1 MSEQPEIT
9 KLLIEWNDG
18 NQAALDDLMPLVYD
32 ELQRIAQ
39 RHLRRESS
47 DRTLQT
53 TALVHEAYLRMLGQ
67 AEVAWQSRAQF
78 FGLAAT
84 LMRRIL
90 VDHTRE
96 RCAEKRG
103 GGQFHLSLSHAD
115 LFARSPEIGLLTL
128 DEALQTLAAIK
139 PQHCRIIELRY
150 FGGLTIE
157 ETAEV
162 LKISP
167 ATVKREWA
175 TARAWLHREIA
186 GG

>member
-1 MSEQPEIT
+1 MAEVTQLLLRWSEGDQV
-9 KLLIEWNDG
+9 
-18 NQAALDDLMPLVYD
+18 ALEHLMPLVYD
-32 ELQRIAQ
+32 ELRRLAGGFL
-39 RHLRRESS
+39 RHDLLHQ
-47 DRTLQT
+47 TLQP

-115 LFARSPEIGLLTL
+115 LFARAPEIGLLTL
-128 DEALQTLAAIK
+128 DEVLQTLAAIK
-139 PQHCRIIELRY
+139 PRHCRIVELRY
-150 FGGLTIE
+150 FGGLTIA

-162 LKISP
+162 LGLSH
-167 ATVKREWA
+167 ATVERDWQF
-175 TARAWLHREIA
+175 ARAWLRRELSQ
-186 GG
+186 

>member
-1 MSEQPEIT
+1 MAEVTQLLLRWSEGDQV
-9 KLLIEWNDG
+9 
-18 NQAALDDLMPLVYD
+18 ALEHLMPLVYD
-32 ELQRIAQ
+32 ELRRLAGGF
-39 RHLRRESS
+39 LRNELSHQ
-47 DRTLQT
+47 TLQP

-67 AEVAWQSRAQF
+67 AEVAWQSRTQF

-96 RCAEKRG
+96 RWAEKRG

-139 PQHCRIIELRY
+139 PRHCRIIELRY
-150 FGGLTIE
+150 FGGLTIAE
-157 ETAEV
+157 AAEV
-162 LKISP
+162 LDLSH
-167 ATVKREWA
+167 ATVERDWQF
-175 TARAWLHREIA
+175 ARAWLRRELSQ
-186 GG
+186 